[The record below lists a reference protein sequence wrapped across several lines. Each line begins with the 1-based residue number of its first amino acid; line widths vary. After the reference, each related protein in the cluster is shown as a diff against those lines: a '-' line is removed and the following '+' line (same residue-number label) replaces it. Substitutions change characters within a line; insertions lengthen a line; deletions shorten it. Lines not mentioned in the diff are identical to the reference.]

1 MMVNSFYFPN
11 EIWLSLQVSRK
22 MASDAMYKLEH
33 GVDDKV
39 KSKELDPIIE
49 QLEEFQSSRWHDD
62 YASNRAL
69 RDSMRVRFKDGLY
82 C

>member
-1 MMVNSFYFPN
+1 
-11 EIWLSLQVSRK
+11 

-39 KSKELDPIIE
+39 KSKELDPVIE
-49 QLEEFQSSRWHDD
+49 RLEEFQSSRWHDD

-69 RDSMRVRFKDGLY
+69 RDSMRVRFILFVLLMIEFTANSLENNHKFRAQLE
-82 C
+82 